1 MRTRC
6 STRTSPSARRAFRP
20 SRAEYRPTWPS
31 AEQFTPPAGVF
42 LVVDDDDGE
51 PVGCGGVRRIQRR
64 PETFEVRFEVKHL
77 WLAPSARGQGGGR
90 LLLDELERRAIEF
103 GAQELVLDTNA
114 SLEAAGGLYQSA
126 GYATSSRTTTT
137 RTRRTGTASAC
148 SARQI
153 EYGSGSPVR
162 SSGGR
167 WREVVV
173 RDEVHGRPR
182 PLRDARSG
190 RSWPG

>member
-1 MRTRC
+1 MLR
-6 STRTSPSARRAFRP
+6 FRP
-20 SRAEYRPTWPS
+20 ADVTDPDAHALLDAYFAERSAGFPADQGRYRPTWPS

-126 GYATSSRTTTT
+126 GYAPIAPYNDNPNATNW
-137 RTRRTGTASAC
+137 
-148 SARQI
+148 
-153 EYGSGSPVR
+153 YGKRV
-162 SSGGR
+162 
-167 WREVVV
+167 
-173 RDEVHGRPR
+173 
-182 PLRDARSG
+182 
-190 RSWPG
+190 